1 MTFRIPKIPE
11 AIPEKKPEVKQI
23 LESRPEV
30 KRKRQKRYQPEIVMT
45 DLVKTV
51 IKKAR
56 GSTIRLTAADMR
68 ADAIY
73 IEV

>member
-1 MTFRIPKIPE
+1 VVPE
-11 AIPEKKPEVKQI
+11 NKPEVKQI
-23 LESRPEV
+23 VESKPEV
-30 KRKRQKRYQPEIVMT
+30 KRKRQKRSQPEIVMT
-45 DLVKTV
+45 EFGKTA

-56 GSTIRLTAADMR
+56 NNTIRLKSADIR